1 MLIRRIMEND
11 TRNCY
16 EAMTTDTQLA
26 ELDKAFYRLADAM
39 PNKDKMELESVF
51 SGYMARVI
59 RIAYLQGLKDFQE
72 MHVILKED
80 SVEILKNY
88 IDCSKRQ

>member
-26 ELDKAFYRLADAM
+26 ELDKAFYRLADTM
-39 PNKDKMELESVF
+39 PNKDKLELESVF

-59 RIAYLQGLKDFQE
+59 RIAYLQGMKDFQE
-72 MHVILKED
+72 MHVILKD
-80 SVEILKNY
+80 DVAEILDKH
-88 IDCSKRQ
+88 